1 MLLAGGVGQRVGLGT
16 PKQLIE
22 VAGRTIIEHSLAVF
36 EAAPEIDE
44 IVVLM
49 TPGYADRVREI
60 VARGG
65 YRKVSKVVDG
75 GSSRTESTW
84 RALAALG
91 ADECNVLLHDA
102 VRPLLEPRIITECV
116 RALETHEAV
125 NVAIPSSDTVLVAT
139 PEGAIGEVLDRS
151 RLRRSQ
157 TPQCFRLSVIRRAY
171 ELAMADPGFAGRPAT
186 DDCGVVLRYLPEVP
200 IHLVAGSERN
210 IKVTHPADL
219 HIADLLFRLPPPV
232 PAGDRTALAGQVIVI
247 LAPGPQPADLPPA
260 TAPTPRSGDLAP
272 DTTPTPRSGD
282 LAPDT
287 TPTPRSGDLTRD
299 TAPIPRARDLAPNT
313 APTPRAGDLAPDVPP
328 SSPEGPQP
336 KYGGTVGGGGPV
348 VEAAAHAATVVA
360 AEAAAHGAT
369 VHVLTRDDGVRVEDF
384 DSVAKALDDVGGAD
398 HVVLVAGRGH
408 SGDLSGA
415 SGETVADAVAAG
427 HLGALNVARAARPH
441 LRRSLLL
448 HVPPGSGALHESGA
462 AAVAGLTRALA
473 REWAADGI
481 RVNCVNTG
489 ASPHLVAQTSLD
501 ILISD
506 LSGQVIDARVD
517 GA

>member
-1 MLLAGGVGQRVGLGT
+1 MDSRLRSVGVLLAGGVGQRVGRDT

-91 ADECNVLLHDA
+91 AEECNVLLHDA

-116 RALETHEAV
+116 RALEIHEAV

-139 PEGAIGEVLDRS
+139 PEESIGEVLDRS

-157 TPQCFRLSVIRRAY
+157 TPQCFRLSVIREAY
-171 ELAMADPGFAGRPAT
+171 ERAMADPGFAGLPAT

-200 IHLVAGSERN
+200 IHLVQGSERN

-219 HIADLLFRLPPPV
+219 HIAELLFRLPAPV
-232 PAGDRTALAGQVIVI
+232 PPGDRAALAGQVIVLLGEAEPAGEAGRHGSE
-247 LAPGPQPADLPPA
+247 LA
-260 TAPTPRSGDLAP
+260 R
-272 DTTPTPRSGD
+272 
-282 LAPDT
+282 
-287 TPTPRSGDLTRD
+287 
-299 TAPIPRARDLAPNT
+299 
-313 APTPRAGDLAPDVPP
+313 
-328 SSPEGPQP
+328 
-336 KYGGTVGGGGPV
+336 
-348 VEAAAHAATVVA
+348 EAAR
-360 AEAAAHGAT
+360 HGAV
-369 VHVLTRDDGVRVEDF
+369 VHVLTRAGGVRVEDF
-384 DSVAKALDDVGGAD
+384 GSVAKALDDVGGAD
-398 HVVLVAGRGH
+398 HVVLVAGGGH
-408 SGDLSGA
+408 AGDLARA
-415 SGETVADAVAAG
+415 SGETVADAVGTG

-441 LRRSLLL
+441 LRGSLLL
-448 HVPPGSGALHESGA
+448 QVPPGSGALHESGA

-473 REWAADGI
+473 REWASGGI
-481 RVNCVNTG
+481 RVNCLNTG
-489 ASPHLVAQTSLD
+489 ASPVVAAQTSLD

-517 GA
+517 GT

>member
-1 MLLAGGVGQRVGLGT
+1 MDSRLRSVGVLLAGGVGQRVGLGT

-91 ADECNVLLHDA
+91 TDECNVLLHDA

-171 ELAMADPGFAGRPAT
+171 ELAMADPGFAGLPAT

-232 PAGDRTALAGQVIVI
+232 PAGDRTALSGQVIVI
-247 LAPGPQPADLPPA
+247 LAPGPRPGDLAPG
-260 TAPTPRSGDLAP
+260 TAPTPRPGHLAP
-272 DTTPTPRSGD
+272 G
-282 LAPDT
+282 
-287 TPTPRSGDLTRD
+287 
-299 TAPIPRARDLAPNT
+299 T
-313 APTPRAGDLAPDVPP
+313 APTPRAGHLAPDAPS

-348 VEAAAHAATVVA
+348 AEAAAHAATEVA
-360 AEAAAHGAT
+360 AQAAAHGAT
-369 VHVLTRDDGVRVEDF
+369 VHVLTPGDGVRVEDF

-398 HVVLVAGRGH
+398 HVVLVAGTGH
-408 SGDLSGA
+408 SGDLSRA

-489 ASPHLVAQTSLD
+489 ASPLVVAQTSLD